1 MATDTHHP
9 HLTPWE
15 RLKAVLTPERGDLWV
30 LVVYGAGVGLLSLV
44 VPITAQAV
52 VNTAAFGTVLQP
64 LAVLGLV
71 VFGLLVLAGGLRLM
85 QVLVA
90 ERLQQRLFARMAV
103 DLAWRLPRVRAQ
115 VHDTHR
121 VSELVNRFMD
131 VMTIQKATA
140 LILLDGLA
148 LALQALVGL
157 TVLAFYSPLLLGF
170 DLLLLGSMALVLF
183 GLGRGAV
190 RTSVQESYRKYEVVG
205 WLAEL
210 ARVPLAFWGP
220 AGGALALRRADEAT
234 QAYLEARSGHFRIL
248 LRQVAGTLAV
258 QALASGLLLGVGGW
272 LVTRQQLSL
281 GQLVAAELIVA
292 PVVASFTKFGKY
304 LESLY
309 DLLAAVDKVGHLFDL
324 PIQPEGGAPLDRRD
338 GRAAALRLRDVSLP
352 ASPLS
357 TATLRDVDLKVEPG
371 SRVAI
376 VGPYSSGKRLL
387 VDVAVG
393 LREPAHGFVELDGMD
408 LREASTDSLQAQVA
422 LVRGIQLFD
431 GTVQENVAV
440 GRADVSL
447 QDVRQAL
454 DAVCLLDELSRL
466 PDGLRTRLSGGH
478 TLLSPGQAQRL
489 MLARALVGRPRL
501 LVLDEALDSL
511 DADVR
516 AQVVDRLLAP
526 GAPWTLVLT
535 THQPELAARCDRALR
550 VQANTLVEVKPS

>member
-1 MATDTHHP
+1 MATDTTHSHT
-9 HLTPWE
+9 TPWQ
-15 RLKAVLTPERGDLWV
+15 RLKAVLAPERGDLWV
-30 LVVYGAGVGLLSLV
+30 LVIYGAGVGLLSLV

-64 LAVLGLV
+64 VVVLGLI
-71 VFGLLVLAGGLRLM
+71 VFCLLILAGGLRVM

-103 DLAWRLPRVRAQ
+103 DLAHRLPRVRTQ
-115 VHDTHR
+115 THDTYR

-131 VMTIQKATA
+131 VMTIQKATG
-140 LILLDGLA
+140 LILMDGLA
-148 LALQALVGL
+148 LVLQAVVGL
-157 TVLAFYSPLLLGF
+157 LLLAFYSPLLLGF
-170 DLLLLGSMALVLF
+170 DILLLGSMALVLF

-205 WLAEL
+205 WLTEL

-220 AGGALALRRADEAT
+220 EGGALALRRADDAT
-234 QAYLEARSGHFRIL
+234 QAYLEARSSHFRIL
-248 LRQVAGTLAV
+248 MRQVVGTLAV

-272 LVTRQQLSL
+272 LVMRQQLSL

-292 PVVASFTKFGKY
+292 PVVASFAKFGKY

-324 PIQPEGGAPLDRRD
+324 PTQSEGGEPLPRRD
-338 GRAAALRLRDVSLP
+338 NVAATLRFREVGLAP
-352 ASPLS
+352 AALS
-357 TATLRDVDLKVEPG
+357 TATLRGVDLTVAPG

-376 VGPYSSGKRLL
+376 LGPYSSGKRLL
-387 VDVAVG
+387 TDVALG
-393 LREPAHGFVELDGMD
+393 LREPAQGSVELDGMD
-408 LREASTDSLQAQVA
+408 LREVSPHSLQAQVA

-440 GRADVSL
+440 GRAGVSL
-447 QDVRQAL
+447 QDVREAL
-454 DAVCLLDELSRL
+454 DAVCLLDELMRL

-511 DADVR
+511 DSDVR
-516 AQVVDRLLAP
+516 ARVVDRLLAP
-526 GAPWTLVLT
+526 GAPWTLLLT
-535 THQPELAARCDRALR
+535 THLPELAARCDRALR
-550 VQANTLVEVKPS
+550 VEASTLVEMERS

>member
-1 MATDTHHP
+1 MDTQTHPP

-30 LVVYGAGVGLLSLV
+30 LIVYGAGVGLLSLV

-71 VFGLLVLAGGLRLM
+71 VCGLLVLAGGLRVM

-103 DLAWRLPRVRAQ
+103 DLAWRLPRVRQQA
-115 VHDTHR
+115 HDTFR

-131 VMTIQKATA
+131 VMTIQKATG

-157 TVLAFYSPLLLGF
+157 VLLAFYSPLLLGF

-190 RTSVQESYRKYEVVG
+190 RSSVQESYRKYEVVG
-205 WLAEL
+205 WLTEL

-220 AGGALALRRADEAT
+220 EGGALALRRADEAT
-234 QAYLEARSGHFRIL
+234 QAYLEARNGHFRIL
-248 LRQVAGTLAV
+248 LRQVVGTLAV

-292 PVVASFTKFGKY
+292 PVAASFAKFGKY
-304 LESLY
+304 LETLY
-309 DLLAAVDKVGHLFDL
+309 DLLAAVDKVGQLFDL
-324 PIQPEGGAPLDRRD
+324 PLQPEDGEPLDRRD

-352 ASPLS
+352 PTPLS
-357 TATLRDVDLKVEPG
+357 TAALRGVDLTVEPG

-387 VDVAVG
+387 MDVSVG
-393 LREPAHGFVELDGMD
+393 LREPSHGFVELDGMD
-408 LREASTDSLQAQVA
+408 LREVSTGSLRAQVA
-422 LVRGIQLFD
+422 LVRGIHLFD

-440 GRADVSL
+440 GRAEVSL

-454 DAVCLLDELSRL
+454 DAVGLLDELVRL
-466 PDGLRTRLSGGH
+466 PDGLRTRLTGGH
-478 TLLSPGQAQRL
+478 TQLSPGQAQRL

-516 AQVVDRLLAP
+516 ARVVDRLLAP
-526 GAPWTLVLT
+526 GSPWTLLLT
-535 THQPELAARCDRALR
+535 THLPELAARCDRTLR
-550 VQANTLVEVKPS
+550 MQDHMLTEEKRS

>member
-1 MATDTHHP
+1 M
-9 HLTPWE
+9 TPWE
-15 RLKAVLTPERGDLWV
+15 RLKAVLAPERGDLWV
-30 LVVYGAGVGLLSLV
+30 LVVYGAGVGLLSLA

-64 LAVLGLV
+64 VAVLGLV
-71 VFGLLVLAGGLRLM
+71 VFFLLVLAGGLRVM

-103 DLAWRLPRVRAQ
+103 DLAWRLPRVQERT
-115 VHDTHR
+115 HDTYR
-121 VSELVNRFMD
+121 VPELVNRFMD
-131 VMTIQKATA
+131 VMTIQKATSI
-140 LILLDGLA
+140 ILLDGLA

-157 TVLAFYSPLLLGF
+157 VVLAFYSPLLLGF
-170 DLLLLGSMALVLF
+170 DVLLLGSMALVLF

-205 WLAEL
+205 WLTEL

-248 LRQVAGTLAV
+248 LRQVVGTLAV

-292 PVVASFTKFGKY
+292 PVVASFAKFGKY
-304 LESLY
+304 LESFY

-324 PIQPEGGAPLDRRD
+324 PLRPEAGEPLDRRD
-338 GRAAALRLRDVSLP
+338 GRAAALRLRDVSLLP
-352 ASPLS
+352 TSLS
-357 TATLRDVDLKVEPG
+357 TATLRGVDLTVEPG

-376 VGPYSSGKRLL
+376 VGPYSSGKRQLM
-387 VDVAVG
+387 DVALG
-393 LREPAHGFVELDGMD
+393 LREPARGFVELDGMD
-408 LREASTDSLQAQVA
+408 LREVSRDSLQAQVA

-431 GTVQENVAV
+431 GTVQENVSL
-440 GRADVSL
+440 GREDVSL
-447 QDVRQAL
+447 HDVRQAL
-454 DAVCLLDELSRL
+454 DAVCLLEELVRL
-466 PDGLRTRLSGGH
+466 PDGLRTRLTGGH

-526 GAPWTLVLT
+526 GTPWTLVLT
-535 THQPELAARCDRALR
+535 THLPELAARCDRALR
-550 VQANTLVEVKPS
+550 VEAGTLMEVERS